1 MSAGTTEGSKP
12 RGEARAACRQD
23 PGARRGPPAEHFIT
37 GPASNTPS
45 CLQLLCLNFR
55 FT

>member
-1 MSAGTTEGSKP
+1 MSAGTTEESKP
-12 RGEARAACRQD
+12 GREAREACRQD
-23 PGARRGPPAEHFIT
+23 PGARRGPPTEHFNT
-37 GPASNTPS
+37 GPASNMPS